1 MYIVERVVKSFVGVS
16 DLTLI
21 KKERENKLEPSGFS
35 KVGHV
40 RCNRNYY
47 LARPMAKPLLPANMN
62 LQGADTKR
70 NPIDPQ
76 CVL

>member
-21 KKERENKLEPSGFS
+21 KKRKGKQTRTFGFL

-40 RCNRNYY
+40 GCNRNYY